1 MQTWKKY
8 TSSDAWIEARIA
20 ENRIKEKKM
29 NINPFKFDLKSLQDD
44 MKALTDRLNDIR
56 ATGYAGGDMVS
67 VTLNGSN
74 QAVSVTISDEA
85 AALGRQALETLVCAA
100 INDASEKINAEKISV
115 QQELAQS
122 RFPGLF

>member
-1 MQTWKKY
+1 M
-8 TSSDAWIEARIA
+8 
-20 ENRIKEKKM
+20 
-29 NINPFKFDLKSLQDD
+29 DD